1 MKKNT
6 LLHTNAIVCIIITL
20 GFVATSV
27 IGYQSNTNIF
37 KNDIEHVSTLAAEGI
52 YYQIDKLLSEPIN
65 VSLTMANDSLL
76 KNFLDG
82 EKEHIND
89 EEFTYKL
96 QGYLNAY
103 RNKYSYDSV
112 FLVSTKTNNY
122 YHFNGLDRNLS
133 VKNSENQWYY
143 NFLKNN
149 DEYSLNVD
157 NDEASNNSITVFVN
171 CKIKD
176 DDGSIMGIIGVGL
189 KVNSLQSLL
198 KEYDDKFDVVACLI
212 DDEGVVQLTSDKTGY
227 EHINFFENSSSDLS
241 DSKNLILNNKK
252 EQRSFWHSSV
262 KSKTYIVCQYIPS
275 LKWHLVLENDLTIMS
290 KQLQTQ
296 FLKGIAVIILIII
309 FVLFTITRVLK
320 KYKSQIMKLSVS
332 QKLEYQ
338 KMLSQSTDELY
349 ENIFEIDVTNNR
361 AGCED
366 SNRYFHEFGL
376 GLDTPYDEALYTIA
390 KEQIKEEYAQ
400 DYLDTFLPENVI
412 KCYNS
417 GINNMSY
424 DFLIKTDEKNYHWIR
439 INARI
444 FFWTSDESIRMI
456 SYRKNIDEEKNRELL
471 LLERSQRDSL
481 TGLYNKGVTEE
492 FISLFLENKNNQDSE
507 HVLLIFDIDDFKNVN
522 DKYGHAFG
530 DFVISEFALELK
542 SQFREDDIVGRIGGD
557 EFIVLIKNFNNNNY
571 VLIDK
576 LERFCSKIN
585 QKKFAE
591 HPEFFITCSI
601 GVAMY
606 PEHGYVYSELY
617 EKADQALYYAKSHGK
632 NSYHVFS
639 EDSIDSMSFHID
651 PRDVKVLLEMAT
663 DGVVKFAC
671 MENLKLLYFNQKM
684 LEFTGYSAQSVSS
697 KDFNVLSPV
706 LQDDL
711 QIVIDTLEEAISK
724 RETFEVVFRFCHTD
738 GHIFPVRMQGKFVN
752 ELYQNRYPVFYAIY
766 TDISSLNLISEDK
779 N

>member
-89 EEFTYKL
+89 EEFIYKL
-96 QGYLNAY
+96 QDYLNAY

-176 DDGSIMGIIGVGL
+176 DDGSTMGIIGVGL

-252 EQRSFWHSSV
+252 EQRSFWHSSA
-262 KSKTYIVCQYIPS
+262 KSKTYIVYQYIPS
-275 LKWHLVLENDLTIMS
+275 LKWHLVLENDLTVMS

-376 GLDTPYDEALYTIA
+376 GLDTPYDEALHTIA

-444 FFWTSDESIRMI
+444 FFWTSDESVRMI

-481 TGLYNKGVTEE
+481 TGLYNKGVIEE
-492 FISLFLENKNNQDSE
+492 FISSFLENKNNQDSE
-507 HVLLIFDIDDFKNVN
+507 HVFLIFDIDDFKNVN

-557 EFIVLIKNFNNNNY
+557 EFVVLIKNFSTNNY
-571 VLIDK
+571 VLIEK

-585 QKKFAE
+585 QKRFAG
-591 HPEFFITCSI
+591 HMDFSITCSI

-639 EDSIDSMSFHID
+639 DDSIDSMSFHID

-766 TDISSLNLISEDK
+766 TDISSPNLISEDK

>member
-89 EEFTYKL
+89 EEFIYKL
-96 QGYLNAY
+96 QDYLNAY

-176 DDGSIMGIIGVGL
+176 DDGSTMGIIGVGL

-252 EQRSFWHSSV
+252 EQRSFWHSSA
-262 KSKTYIVCQYIPS
+262 KSKTYIVYQYIPS

-376 GLDTPYDEALYTIA
+376 GLDTPYDEALHTIA

-444 FFWTSDESIRMI
+444 FFWTSDESVRMI

-481 TGLYNKGVTEE
+481 TGLYNKGVIEE
-492 FISLFLENKNNQDSE
+492 FISSFLENKNNQDSE
-507 HVLLIFDIDDFKNVN
+507 HVFLIFDIDDFKNVN

-557 EFIVLIKNFNNNNY
+557 EFVVLIKNFSTNNY
-571 VLIDK
+571 VLIEK

-585 QKKFAE
+585 QKRFAG
-591 HPEFFITCSI
+591 HMDFSITCSI

-639 EDSIDSMSFHID
+639 DDSIDSMSFHID

>member
-6 LLHTNAIVCIIITL
+6 LLHTNIMVCIIITL
-20 GFVATSV
+20 GFVATSI

-82 EKEHIND
+82 EKEHLND
-89 EEFTYKL
+89 EEFIYKL
-96 QGYLNAY
+96 QDYLNVY

-133 VKNSENQWYY
+133 ANNSENQWYY
-143 NFLKNN
+143 TFLKND

-176 DDGSIMGIIGVGL
+176 DNGATMGIIGVGL
-189 KVNSLQSLL
+189 KVNSLQMLL
-198 KEYDDKFDVVACLI
+198 KGYNDKFDVVARLI
-212 DDEGVVQLTSDKTGY
+212 DDKGFVQLAVDKTGH
-227 EHINFFENSSSDLS
+227 ENINFFENSSSDLS
-241 DSKNLILNNKK
+241 NSKQLILNNKK
-252 EQRSFWHSSV
+252 EQKSFWYSSE
-262 KSKTYIVCQYIPS
+262 KSKSYIVCQYIPS
-275 LKWHLVLENDLTIMS
+275 LKWHLVLENDFTLMI
-290 KQLQTQ
+290 KQLHLQ
-296 FLKGIAVIILIII
+296 FFKGIAVIVLIII
-309 FVLFTITRVLK
+309 FVLFTITHVLK
-320 KYKSQIMKLSVS
+320 KYKNQIIKLSVS

-338 KMLSQSTDELY
+338 KLLSKSTEGLY
-349 ENIFEIDVTNNR
+349 ENIFEIDITNNK

-366 SNRYFHEFGL
+366 ENRYFHEFGL
-376 GLDTPYDEALYTIA
+376 GLNTPYDEALHTIA
-390 KEQIKEEYAQ
+390 KNQIKEEYAQ
-400 DYLDTFLPENVI
+400 GYLDTFLPENVI
-412 KCYNS
+412 KRYNS
-417 GINNMSY
+417 GINNISY
-424 DFLIKTDEKNYHWIR
+424 DFLIKKDEESYHWIR

-444 FFWTSDESIRMI
+444 FFWTSDESVRMI

-481 TGLYNKGVTEE
+481 TGLYNKATTEE
-492 FISLFLENKNNQDSE
+492 FIRSFLKNESNQDLE
-507 HVLLIFDIDDFKNVN
+507 HVFLIFDIDNFKNVN
-522 DKYGHAFG
+522 DKYGHVFG

-557 EFIVLIKNFNNNNY
+557 EFVVLIKDFNNNNY

-585 QKKFAE
+585 QKKFVEQAE
-591 HPEFFITCSI
+591 FSIACSI

-632 NSYHVFS
+632 NSYHIFS
-639 EDSIDSMSFHID
+639 EDSIDSISFHID
-651 PRDVKVLLEMAT
+651 SRDIKVLLEMAT

-684 LEFTGYSAQSVSS
+684 LEFTGYSAQTVTSIGF
-697 KDFNVLSPV
+697 DIFSPV

-711 QIVIDTLEEAISK
+711 QMVLDTLREAISK
-724 RETFEVVFRFCHTD
+724 RETFEIVFRFCHTD
-738 GHIFPVRMQGKFVN
+738 GHIFPVRMQGKFVS

-766 TDISSLNLISEDK
+766 TDISSINTLLENK
-779 N
+779 

>member
-1 MKKNT
+1 MEKNT
-6 LLHTNAIVCIIITL
+6 LLHTNVIVCIIITL
-20 GFVATSV
+20 GFIATSV

-82 EKEHIND
+82 EQEHIND
-89 EEFTYKL
+89 EEFIYKL
-96 QGYLNAY
+96 QDYLNVY
-103 RNKYSYDSV
+103 KNKYSYDSV

-133 VKNSENQWYY
+133 ANNSENQWYY
-143 NFLKNN
+143 SFLKND

-171 CKIKD
+171 CKIKED
-176 DDGSIMGIIGVGL
+176 NGATMGIIGVGL
-189 KVNSLQSLL
+189 KVNSLQTLL
-198 KEYDDKFDVVACLI
+198 KEYDDKFDVVARLI
-212 DDEGVVQLTSDKTGY
+212 DDKGFVQLASNKTGH
-227 EHINFFENSSSDLS
+227 ENINFFENSSSDLS
-241 DSKNLILNNKK
+241 DSKQLILDNKK
-252 EQRSFWHSSV
+252 EQKSFWHSSK
-262 KSKTYIVCQYIPS
+262 KSKSYVVCQYIPS
-275 LKWHLVLENDLTIMS
+275 LKWHLVLENDLTVMS
-290 KQLQTQ
+290 KQLHIQ
-296 FLKGIAVIILIII
+296 FFKGIAVIILIII

-320 KYKSQIMKLSVS
+320 KYKNQIMKLSVS

-338 KMLSQSTDELY
+338 KLLSQSTEELY

-366 SNRYFHEFGL
+366 ENRYFHEFGL
-376 GLDTPYDEALYTIA
+376 GLNTPYDEALYTIA
-390 KEQIKEEYAQ
+390 TKQIKEEYAQ
-400 DYLDTFLPENVI
+400 GYLDTFLPENVL

-417 GINNMSY
+417 GINNISY
-424 DFLIKTDEKNYHWIR
+424 DFLIKNSEENYHWMR

-444 FFWTSDESIRMI
+444 FFWTSDESVRMI
-456 SYRKNIDEEKNRELL
+456 SYRENIDEEKNRELV

-492 FISLFLENKNNQDSE
+492 FISSFLKNKNNQDLE
-507 HVLLIFDIDDFKNVN
+507 HVFLIFDIDDFKNVN

-542 SQFREDDIVGRIGGD
+542 SQFREDDIIGRIGGD
-557 EFIVLIKNFNNNNY
+557 EFVVLIKNFNSNNY
-571 VLIDK
+571 VLMEK

-591 HPEFFITCSI
+591 QAEFSIACSV

-639 EDSIDSMSFHID
+639 EDSIDSMSFRIE
-651 PRDVKVLLEMAT
+651 PRDIKVLLEMAT
-663 DGVVKFAC
+663 DGIVKFAC

-684 LEFTGYSAQSVSS
+684 LELTGYSSQTVSS
-697 KDFNVLSPV
+697 TEFNVLSPV

-711 QIVIDTLEEAISK
+711 QIVLDTLREAIPK

-738 GHIFPVRMQGKFVN
+738 GHILPVRMQGKFVN

-766 TDISSLNLISEDK
+766 TDISSLNSLSENK
-779 N
+779 K

>member
-1 MKKNT
+1 MEKNT
-6 LLHTNAIVCIIITL
+6 LLHTNVIVCIIITL

-76 KNFLDG
+76 KNFLYG

-89 EEFTYKL
+89 EEFIYKL
-96 QGYLNAY
+96 QDYLNVY

-112 FLVSTKTNNY
+112 FLVSSKTNNY

-133 VKNSENQWYY
+133 ANNSENQWYY
-143 NFLKNN
+143 NFLKND

-171 CKIKD
+171 CKIKED
-176 DDGSIMGIIGVGL
+176 NGATMGIIGVGL
-189 KVNSLQSLL
+189 KVNSLQTLL
-198 KEYDDKFDVVACLI
+198 KEYDDKFDIVARLI
-212 DDEGVVQLTSDKTGY
+212 DDKGFVQLASNKTGH
-227 EHINFFENSSSDLS
+227 ENINFFENSSSDLS
-241 DSKNLILNNKK
+241 DSKQLILDNKK
-252 EQRSFWHSSV
+252 EQKSFWHSSK
-262 KSKTYIVCQYIPS
+262 KSKSYVVCQYIPS

-290 KQLQTQ
+290 KQLHIQ
-296 FLKGIAVIILIII
+296 FFKGIAVIILIII

-320 KYKSQIMKLSVS
+320 KYKNQIMKLSVS

-338 KMLSQSTDELY
+338 KLLSQSTEELY

-366 SNRYFHEFGL
+366 ENRYFHEFGL
-376 GLDTPYDEALYTIA
+376 GLNTPYDEALHIIA
-390 KEQIKEEYAQ
+390 TKQIKEEYAQ
-400 DYLDTFLPENVI
+400 GYLDTFLPENVL

-417 GINNMSY
+417 GINNISY
-424 DFLIKTDEKNYHWIR
+424 DFLIKNNEENYHWMR
-439 INARI
+439 VNARI
-444 FFWTSDESIRMI
+444 FFWTSDESVRMI
-456 SYRKNIDEEKNRELL
+456 SYRENIDEEKNKELV

-492 FISLFLENKNNQDSE
+492 FISSFLKNKNNQDLE
-507 HVLLIFDIDDFKNVN
+507 HVFLIFDIDDFKNVN

-542 SQFREDDIVGRIGGD
+542 SQFREDDIIGRIGGD
-557 EFIVLIKNFNNNNY
+557 EFVVLIKNFNSNNY
-571 VLIDK
+571 VLVEK

-585 QKKFAE
+585 QKKFTEQAE
-591 HPEFFITCSI
+591 FSIACSI

-639 EDSIDSMSFHID
+639 EDSIDSMSFRID
-651 PRDVKVLLEMAT
+651 PRDIKALLEMAT
-663 DGVVKFAC
+663 DGIVKFAC

-684 LEFTGYSAQSVSS
+684 LEFTGYSSQAVSS
-697 KDFNVLSPV
+697 TEFDVLSPV

-711 QIVIDTLEEAISK
+711 QIVLDTLREAIPK

-752 ELYQNRYPVFYAIY
+752 ELYQNHYPVFYAIY
-766 TDISSLNLISEDK
+766 TDISSLNTLSENK
-779 N
+779 K

>member
-89 EEFTYKL
+89 EEFIYKL
-96 QGYLNAY
+96 QDYLNAY

-176 DDGSIMGIIGVGL
+176 DDGSTMGIIGVGL

-212 DDEGVVQLTSDKTGY
+212 DDKGVVQLTSDKTGY

-252 EQRSFWHSSV
+252 EQRSFWHSSA
-262 KSKTYIVCQYIPS
+262 KSKTYIVYQYIPS

-376 GLDTPYDEALYTIA
+376 GLDTPYDEALHTIA

-444 FFWTSDESIRMI
+444 FFWTSDESVRMI

-481 TGLYNKGVTEE
+481 TGLYNKGVIEE
-492 FISLFLENKNNQDSE
+492 FISSFLENKNNQDSE
-507 HVLLIFDIDDFKNVN
+507 HVFLIFDIDDFKNVN

-557 EFIVLIKNFNNNNY
+557 EFVVLIKNFSTNNY
-571 VLIDK
+571 VLIEK

-585 QKKFAE
+585 QKRFAG
-591 HPEFFITCSI
+591 HMDFSITCSI

-639 EDSIDSMSFHID
+639 DDSIDSMSFHID

>member
-89 EEFTYKL
+89 EEFIYKL
-96 QGYLNAY
+96 QDYLNAY

-176 DDGSIMGIIGVGL
+176 DDGSTMGIIGVGL

-212 DDEGVVQLTSDKTGY
+212 DDKGVVQLTSDKTGY

-252 EQRSFWHSSV
+252 EQRSFWHSSA
-262 KSKTYIVCQYIPS
+262 KSKTYIVYQYIPS

-376 GLDTPYDEALYTIA
+376 GLDTPYDEALHTIA

-444 FFWTSDESIRMI
+444 FFWTSDESVRMI

-481 TGLYNKGVTEE
+481 TGLYNKGVIEE
-492 FISLFLENKNNQDSE
+492 FISSFLENKNNQDSE
-507 HVLLIFDIDDFKNVN
+507 HVFLIFDIDDFKNVN

-557 EFIVLIKNFNNNNY
+557 EFVVLIKNFSTNNY
-571 VLIDK
+571 VLIEK

-585 QKKFAE
+585 QKRFAG
-591 HPEFFITCSI
+591 HMDFSITCSI

-639 EDSIDSMSFHID
+639 DDSIDSMSFHID

-766 TDISSLNLISEDK
+766 TDISSPNLISEDK